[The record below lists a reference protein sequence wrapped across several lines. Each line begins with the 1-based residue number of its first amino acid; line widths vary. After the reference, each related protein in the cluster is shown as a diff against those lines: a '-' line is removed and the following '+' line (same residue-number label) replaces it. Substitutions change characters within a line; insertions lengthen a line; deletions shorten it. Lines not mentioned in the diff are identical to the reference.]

1 MFHDSGLATTVEQ
14 DNLSGVQPICLAW
27 DDKIQLPKIIFVR
40 FYFLLF
46 FIYFSNIFD
55 LFLIYLKKQ
64 HFFS

>member
-27 DDKIQLPKIIFVR
+27 DDKIQLPKNIFVR